1 LKSRQ
6 KAAAALFLAAV
17 VGTGLSMAE
26 ARDRTM
32 TLTVSLKT
40 TGHSIVFD
48 QTELSAP
55 FGTRLRLT
63 YKNAAPVGSMINHD
77 VAILRPG
84 SDQKIIATLQEHDYQ
99 LDSIKDSKDV
109 IGLTKTLKPGESD
122 TIEFLPPAR
131 GDYVYICLM
140 PGHGDVMGMRGTL
153 RIK

>member
-1 LKSRQ
+1 LI
-6 KAAAALFLAAV
+6 FGAV
-17 VGTGLSMAE
+17 VAAGLSMAE
-26 ARDRTM
+26 ARER
-32 TLTVSLKT
+32 TLTLTISLKT

-48 QTELSAP
+48 QTELDAP

-63 YKNAAPVGSMINHD
+63 YKNAAPAGSMINHD

-84 SDQKIIATLQEHDYQ
+84 SDEKILATLQEHDYQ

-122 TIEFLPPAR
+122 SIEFLPPTR

>member
-1 LKSRQ
+1 V
-6 KAAAALFLAAV
+6 AVALLLATMTV
-17 VGTGLSMAE
+17 SGRSGAE
-26 ARDRTM
+26 ARER
-32 TLTVSLKT
+32 TLTLTISLKT

-48 QTELSAP
+48 QTELEAP

-84 SDQKIIATLQEHDYQ
+84 SEEKILTTLQEHDYQ

-122 TIEFLPPAR
+122 TIEFRPPTR

-140 PGHGDVMGMRGTL
+140 PGHGDVMGMKGIL